1 VGGLDEVHR
10 VCSATAGHIKAAHQK
25 KAEESTFFGEA
36 TMDQQAA
43 VVVVGDQGQQ
53 SQQSA
58 PKSPRAGKTD
68 TDSVFGEAT
77 EKGSAH
83 VTVVD
88 DLPKTDFD
96 HRLKFLAYGSL
107 AMMG

>member
-1 VGGLDEVHR
+1 
-10 VCSATAGHIKAAHQK
+10 
-25 KAEESTFFGEA
+25 
-36 TMDQQAA
+36 

-53 SQQSA
+53 SAAA
-58 PKSPRAGKTD
+58 PKSSTSSGKTD
-68 TDSVFGEAT
+68 ADSVFGEAT

-88 DLPKTDFD
+88 DVPKKDFD
-96 HRLKFLAYGSL
+96 HRLKVLAYGSL

>member
-1 VGGLDEVHR
+1 
-10 VCSATAGHIKAAHQK
+10 
-25 KAEESTFFGEA
+25 
-36 TMDQQAA
+36 MDQQAA

-53 SQQSA
+53 GQQGQQSQQSQQSQQGQQGQQGQQSA
-58 PKSPRAGKTD
+58 PKSAPRAGKTD
-68 TDSVFGEAT
+68 SDSVFGEAT

-96 HRLKFLAYGSL
+96 HRLRFLAYGSL